1 MKYVFIVN
9 PESAKGNAM
18 KIIGNIEKVCK
29 KEKLEYEICYTLA
42 PGDATRLAQSYKDQE
57 NIIYA
62 VGGDGTLSE
71 VLNGIVGTKNK
82 LGIIPA
88 GSGNDFYRTIKEL
101 GKTEIKSDVGVINGK
116 YFLNIACVGI
126 DAEVANNVPLMK
138 KKNIKIKNLYTASII
153 YTFTHFK
160 FKEIHFESE
169 EKDETNN
176 FTILS
181 ICNGRYYGGG
191 YNISPKASLED
202 GTFEVYYTEKQKMP
216 TIINLLLKLK
226 KGKLEEDKRIQH
238 FKTNKIQVTSKQPIR
253 FNVDGETIEN
263 TKFEIKI
270 IQNAVTIYHNANLE
284 KSFLSVRGRF
294 LNWHFCQL
302 GDVSLTDK
310 SVRWGT
316 HLQQSKNKANYWN
329 TSKI

>member
-1 MKYVFIVN
+1 MKYIFIVN

-29 KEKLEYEICYTLA
+29 QEHIEYEVCYTLA
-42 PGDATRLAQSYKDQE
+42 QGDATRLAQSYKDDE

-71 VLNGIVGTKNK
+71 VLNGVIGTKNK
-82 LGIIPA
+82 IGIIPA
-88 GSGNDFYRTIKEL
+88 GSGNDFYRTVKEL
-101 GKTEIKSDVGVINGK
+101 AKAEIESDVGVVNGK

-138 KKNIKIKNLYTASII
+138 KKNVKVKNLYTASIL

-160 FKEIHFESE
+160 CKQIHFKSQ
-169 EKDETNN
+169 EKDEKGN

-202 GTFEVYYTEKQKMP
+202 NYFDVYYINKLRLP
-216 TIINLLLKLK
+216 SIINLLLKLK
-226 KGKLEEDKRIQH
+226 KGKLEQDKRTNH
-238 FKTNKIQVTSKQPIR
+238 FKTNNITVTSEEPIR

-270 IQNAVTIYHNANLE
+270 IPKAIKIYHNAELE
-284 KSFLSVRGRF
+284 SKFLSV
-294 LNWHFCQL
+294 
-302 GDVSLTDK
+302 
-310 SVRWGT
+310 
-316 HLQQSKNKANYWN
+316 
-329 TSKI
+329 

>member
-1 MKYVFIVN
+1 MKYIFIVN

-29 KEKLEYEICYTLA
+29 QEHIEYEVCYTLA
-42 PGDATRLAQSYKDQE
+42 QGDATRLAQSYKDDE

-71 VLNGIVGTKNK
+71 VLNGVIGTKNK
-82 LGIIPA
+82 IGIIPA
-88 GSGNDFYRTIKEL
+88 GSGNDFYRTVKEL
-101 GKTEIKSDVGVINGK
+101 AKAEIESDVGVVNGK

-138 KKNIKIKNLYTASII
+138 KKNVKVKNLYTASIL

-160 FKEIHFESE
+160 FKRIHFKSQ
-169 EKDETNN
+169 EKDEKGN

-202 GTFEVYYTEKQKMP
+202 NYFDVYYINKLRLP
-216 TIINLLLKLK
+216 SIINLLLKLK
-226 KGKLEEDKRIQH
+226 KGKLEQDKRTNH
-238 FKTNKIQVTSKQPIR
+238 FKTNNITVTSEEPIR

-270 IQNAVTIYHNANLE
+270 IPKAIKIYHNAELE
-284 KSFLSVRGRF
+284 SKFLSV
-294 LNWHFCQL
+294 
-302 GDVSLTDK
+302 
-310 SVRWGT
+310 
-316 HLQQSKNKANYWN
+316 
-329 TSKI
+329 

>member
-1 MKYVFIVN
+1 MKYIFIVN

-29 KEKLEYEICYTLA
+29 QEHIEYEVCYTLEQ
-42 PGDATRLAQSYKDQE
+42 GDATRLAQSYKDDE

-71 VLNGIVGTKNK
+71 VLNGVVGTKNK
-82 LGIIPA
+82 IGIIPA
-88 GSGNDFYRTIKEL
+88 GSGNDFYRTVKEL
-101 GKTEIKSDVGVINGK
+101 AKAEIESDVGVVNGK

-138 KKNIKIKNLYTASII
+138 KKNVKVKNLYTASIL

-160 FKEIHFESE
+160 FKQIHFKSQ
-169 EKDETNN
+169 EKDEKGN

-202 GTFEVYYTEKQKMP
+202 NYFDVYYINKLRLP
-216 TIINLLLKLK
+216 SIINLLLKLK
-226 KGKLEEDKRIQH
+226 KGKLEQDKRTNH
-238 FKTNKIQVTSKQPIR
+238 FKTNNITVTSEEPIR

-270 IQNAVTIYHNANLE
+270 IPKAIKIYHNAELE
-284 KSFLSVRGRF
+284 SKFLSV
-294 LNWHFCQL
+294 
-302 GDVSLTDK
+302 
-310 SVRWGT
+310 
-316 HLQQSKNKANYWN
+316 
-329 TSKI
+329 

>member
-1 MKYVFIVN
+1 MKYIFIVN

-29 KEKLEYEICYTLA
+29 QEHIEYEVCYTLA
-42 PGDATRLAQSYKDQE
+42 QGDATRIAQSYKDEE

-71 VLNGIVGTKNK
+71 VLNGVVGTKNK
-82 LGIIPA
+82 IGIIPA
-88 GSGNDFYRTIKEL
+88 GSGNDFYRTVKEL
-101 GKTEIKSDVGVINGK
+101 GRTEIESDVGVINGK

-138 KKNIKIKNLYTASII
+138 KKNVKVKNLYTASIL

-160 FKEIHFESE
+160 FKQIHFKSQ
-169 EKDETNN
+169 EKNEKGN

-202 GTFEVYYTEKQKMP
+202 NYFDVYYINKLRLP
-216 TIINLLLKLK
+216 SIINLLLKLK
-226 KGKLEEDKRIQH
+226 KGKLEQDKRTNH
-238 FKTNKIQVTSKQPIR
+238 FKTNNITVTSEEPIR

-270 IQNAVTIYHNANLE
+270 IPKAIKIYHNAELE
-284 KSFLSVRGRF
+284 SKFLSV
-294 LNWHFCQL
+294 
-302 GDVSLTDK
+302 
-310 SVRWGT
+310 
-316 HLQQSKNKANYWN
+316 
-329 TSKI
+329 

>member
-1 MKYVFIVN
+1 MKYIFIVN

-29 KEKLEYEICYTLA
+29 QEHIEYEVCYTLA
-42 PGDATRLAQSYKDQE
+42 QGDATRLAQSYKDDE

-71 VLNGIVGTKNK
+71 VLNGVIGTKNK
-82 LGIIPA
+82 IGIIPA
-88 GSGNDFYRTIKEL
+88 GSGNDFYRTVKEL
-101 GKTEIKSDVGVINGK
+101 AKAEIESDVGVINGK
-116 YFLNIACVGI
+116 CFLNIACVGI

-138 KKNIKIKNLYTASII
+138 KKNVKVKNLYTASIL

-160 FKEIHFESE
+160 FKQIHFKSQ
-169 EKDETNN
+169 EKDEKGN

-191 YNISPKASLED
+191 YNISPKASLD
-202 GTFEVYYTEKQKMP
+202 DNYFDVYYINKLRLP
-216 TIINLLLKLK
+216 SIINLLLKLK
-226 KGKLEEDKRIQH
+226 KGKLEQDKRTNH
-238 FKTNKIQVTSKQPIR
+238 FKTNNITVTSEEPIR

-270 IQNAVTIYHNANLE
+270 IPKAIKIYHNAELE
-284 KSFLSVRGRF
+284 SKFLSV
-294 LNWHFCQL
+294 
-302 GDVSLTDK
+302 
-310 SVRWGT
+310 
-316 HLQQSKNKANYWN
+316 
-329 TSKI
+329 

>member
-1 MKYVFIVN
+1 MKYIFIVN

-29 KEKLEYEICYTLA
+29 QEHIEYEVCYTLA
-42 PGDATRLAQSYKDQE
+42 QGDATRLAQSYKDDE

-71 VLNGIVGTKNK
+71 VLNGVIGTKNK
-82 LGIIPA
+82 IGIIPA
-88 GSGNDFYRTIKEL
+88 GSGNDFYRTVKEL
-101 GKTEIKSDVGVINGK
+101 GKTEIESDVGVVNGK

-138 KKNIKIKNLYTASII
+138 KKNVKVKNLYTASIL

-160 FKEIHFESE
+160 FKRIHFKSQ
-169 EKDETNN
+169 EKDEKGN

-202 GTFEVYYTEKQKMP
+202 NYFDVYYINKLRLP
-216 TIINLLLKLK
+216 SIINLLLKLK
-226 KGKLEEDKRIQH
+226 KGKLEQDKRTNH
-238 FKTNKIQVTSKQPIR
+238 FKTNNITVTSEEPIR

-270 IQNAVTIYHNANLE
+270 IPKAIKIYHNAELE
-284 KSFLSVRGRF
+284 SKFLSV
-294 LNWHFCQL
+294 
-302 GDVSLTDK
+302 
-310 SVRWGT
+310 
-316 HLQQSKNKANYWN
+316 
-329 TSKI
+329 

>member
-1 MKYVFIVN
+1 MKYIFIVN

-29 KEKLEYEICYTLA
+29 QEHIEYEVCYTLA
-42 PGDATRLAQSYKDQE
+42 QGDATRLAQSYKDDE

-71 VLNGIVGTKNK
+71 VLNGVIGTKNK
-82 LGIIPA
+82 IGIIPA
-88 GSGNDFYRTIKEL
+88 GSGNDFYRTVKEL
-101 GKTEIKSDVGVINGK
+101 AKAEIESDVGVVNGK

-126 DAEVANNVPLMK
+126 DAEVANNVSLMK
-138 KKNIKIKNLYTASII
+138 KKNVKVKNLYTASIL

-160 FKEIHFESE
+160 FKQIHFKSQ
-169 EKDETNN
+169 EKDEKGN

-202 GTFEVYYTEKQKMP
+202 NYFDVYYINKLRLP
-216 TIINLLLKLK
+216 SIINLLLKLK
-226 KGKLEEDKRIQH
+226 KGKLEQDKRTNH
-238 FKTNKIQVTSKQPIR
+238 FKTNNITVTSEEPIR

-270 IQNAVTIYHNANLE
+270 IPKAIKIYHNAELE
-284 KSFLSVRGRF
+284 SKFLSV
-294 LNWHFCQL
+294 
-302 GDVSLTDK
+302 
-310 SVRWGT
+310 
-316 HLQQSKNKANYWN
+316 
-329 TSKI
+329 

>member
-1 MKYVFIVN
+1 MKYIFIVN

-29 KEKLEYEICYTLA
+29 QEHIEYEVCYTLA
-42 PGDATRLAQSYKDQE
+42 QGDATRLAQSYKDDE

-71 VLNGIVGTKNK
+71 VLNGVIGTKNK
-82 LGIIPA
+82 IGIIPA
-88 GSGNDFYRTIKEL
+88 GSGNDFYRTVKEL
-101 GKTEIKSDVGVINGK
+101 AKAEIESDVGVVNGK

-138 KKNIKIKNLYTASII
+138 KKNVKVKNLYTASIL

-160 FKEIHFESE
+160 FKQIHFKSQ
-169 EKDETNN
+169 EKDEKGN

-191 YNISPKASLED
+191 YNVSPKASLED
-202 GTFEVYYTEKQKMP
+202 NYFDVYYINKLRLP
-216 TIINLLLKLK
+216 SIINLLLKLK
-226 KGKLEEDKRIQH
+226 KGKLEQDKRTNH
-238 FKTNKIQVTSKQPIR
+238 FKTNNITVTSEEPIR

-270 IQNAVTIYHNANLE
+270 IPKAIKIYHNAELE
-284 KSFLSVRGRF
+284 SKFLSV
-294 LNWHFCQL
+294 
-302 GDVSLTDK
+302 
-310 SVRWGT
+310 
-316 HLQQSKNKANYWN
+316 
-329 TSKI
+329 

>member
-1 MKYVFIVN
+1 MKYIFIVN

-18 KIIGNIEKVCK
+18 KIIGNIQKVCK
-29 KEKLEYEICYTLA
+29 QEHIEYEVCYTLA
-42 PGDATRLAQSYKDQE
+42 QGDATRLAQSYKDEE

-71 VLNGIVGTKNK
+71 VLNGVVGTKNK
-82 LGIIPA
+82 IGIIPA
-88 GSGNDFYRTIKEL
+88 GSGNDFYRTVKEL
-101 GKTEIKSDVGVINGK
+101 GKTEIESDVGVVNGK

-138 KKNIKIKNLYTASII
+138 KKNIKVKNLYTASIL

-160 FKEIHFESE
+160 FKQIHFKSQ
-169 EKDETNN
+169 EKDEKGN

-202 GTFEVYYTEKQKMP
+202 NYFDVYYINKLRLP
-216 TIINLLLKLK
+216 SIINLLLKLK
-226 KGKLEEDKRIQH
+226 KGKLEQDKRTNH
-238 FKTNKIQVTSKQPIR
+238 FKTNNITVTSEEPIR

-270 IQNAVTIYHNANLE
+270 IPKAIKIYHNVELE
-284 KSFLSVRGRF
+284 SKFLSV
-294 LNWHFCQL
+294 
-302 GDVSLTDK
+302 
-310 SVRWGT
+310 
-316 HLQQSKNKANYWN
+316 
-329 TSKI
+329 

>member
-1 MKYVFIVN
+1 MKYIFIVN

-29 KEKLEYEICYTLA
+29 QEHIEYEVCYTLA
-42 PGDATRLAQSYKDQE
+42 QGDATRLAQSYKDDE

-71 VLNGIVGTKNK
+71 VLNGVIGTKNK
-82 LGIIPA
+82 IGIIPA
-88 GSGNDFYRTIKEL
+88 GSGNDFYRTVKEL
-101 GKTEIKSDVGVINGK
+101 AKAEIESDVGVVNGK

-138 KKNIKIKNLYTASII
+138 KKNVKVKNLYTASIL

-160 FKEIHFESE
+160 FKQIHFKSQ
-169 EKDETNN
+169 EKDEKGN

-202 GTFEVYYTEKQKMP
+202 NYFDVYYINKLRLP
-216 TIINLLLKLK
+216 SIINLLLKLK
-226 KGKLEEDKRIQH
+226 KGKLEQDERTNH
-238 FKTNKIQVTSKQPIR
+238 FKTNNITVTSEEPIR

-270 IQNAVTIYHNANLE
+270 IPKAIKIYHNVELE
-284 KSFLSVRGRF
+284 SKFLSV
-294 LNWHFCQL
+294 
-302 GDVSLTDK
+302 
-310 SVRWGT
+310 
-316 HLQQSKNKANYWN
+316 
-329 TSKI
+329 

>member
-1 MKYVFIVN
+1 MKYIFIVN

-29 KEKLEYEICYTLA
+29 QEHIEYEVCYTLA
-42 PGDATRLAQSYKDQE
+42 QGDATRLAQSYKDE
-57 NIIYA
+57 ANIIYA

-71 VLNGIVGTKNK
+71 VLNGVVGTKNRI
-82 LGIIPA
+82 GIIPA
-88 GSGNDFYRTIKEL
+88 GSGNDFYRTVKEL
-101 GKTEIKSDVGVINGK
+101 GKTEIESDVGVINGK

-138 KKNIKIKNLYTASII
+138 KKNVKVKNLYTASIL

-160 FKEIHFESE
+160 FKQIHFKSQ
-169 EKDETNN
+169 EKDEKGN

-202 GTFEVYYTEKQKMP
+202 NYFDVYYINKLRLP
-216 TIINLLLKLK
+216 SIINLLLKLK
-226 KGKLEEDKRIQH
+226 KGKLEQDKRTNH
-238 FKTNKIQVTSKQPIR
+238 FKTNNITVTSEEPIR

-270 IQNAVTIYHNANLE
+270 IPKAIKIYHNVELE
-284 KSFLSVRGRF
+284 SKFLSV
-294 LNWHFCQL
+294 
-302 GDVSLTDK
+302 
-310 SVRWGT
+310 
-316 HLQQSKNKANYWN
+316 
-329 TSKI
+329 

>member
-1 MKYVFIVN
+1 MKYIFIVN

-29 KEKLEYEICYTLA
+29 QEHIEYEVCYTLA
-42 PGDATRLAQSYKDQE
+42 QGDATRLAQSYKDDE

-71 VLNGIVGTKNK
+71 VLNGVVGTKNK
-82 LGIIPA
+82 IGIIPA
-88 GSGNDFYRTIKEL
+88 GSGNDFYRTVKEL
-101 GKTEIKSDVGVINGK
+101 GKAEIESDVGVVNGK

-138 KKNIKIKNLYTASII
+138 KKNVKVKNLYTASIL

-160 FKEIHFESE
+160 FKQIHFKSQ
-169 EKDETNN
+169 EKDKKGN

-191 YNISPKASLED
+191 YNISSKASLED
-202 GTFEVYYTEKQKMP
+202 NYFDVYYINKLRLP
-216 TIINLLLKLK
+216 SIINLLLKLK
-226 KGKLEEDKRIQH
+226 KGKLEQDKRTNH
-238 FKTNKIQVTSKQPIR
+238 FKTNNITVTSEEPIR

-270 IQNAVTIYHNANLE
+270 IPKAIKIYHNAELE
-284 KSFLSVRGRF
+284 SKFLSV
-294 LNWHFCQL
+294 
-302 GDVSLTDK
+302 
-310 SVRWGT
+310 
-316 HLQQSKNKANYWN
+316 
-329 TSKI
+329 

>member
-1 MKYVFIVN
+1 MKYIFIVN

-29 KEKLEYEICYTLA
+29 QEHIEYEVCYTLA
-42 PGDATRLAQSYKDQE
+42 QGDATRLAQSYKDEE

-71 VLNGIVGTKNK
+71 VLNGVVGTKNRI
-82 LGIIPA
+82 GIIPA
-88 GSGNDFYRTIKEL
+88 GSGNDFYRTVKEL
-101 GKTEIKSDVGVINGK
+101 GKTEIESDVGVINGK

-138 KKNIKIKNLYTASII
+138 KKNVKVKNLYTASIL

-160 FKEIHFESE
+160 FKQIHFKSQ
-169 EKDETNN
+169 EKDEKGN

-202 GTFEVYYTEKQKMP
+202 NYFDVYYINKLRLP
-216 TIINLLLKLK
+216 SIINLLLKLK
-226 KGKLEEDKRIQH
+226 KGKLEQDKRTNH
-238 FKTNKIQVTSKQPIR
+238 FKTNNITVTSEEPIR

-270 IQNAVTIYHNANLE
+270 IPKAIKIYHNVELE
-284 KSFLSVRGRF
+284 SKFLSV
-294 LNWHFCQL
+294 
-302 GDVSLTDK
+302 
-310 SVRWGT
+310 
-316 HLQQSKNKANYWN
+316 
-329 TSKI
+329 

>member
-1 MKYVFIVN
+1 MKYIFIVN

-18 KIIGNIEKVCK
+18 KIIGNIEKIC
-29 KEKLEYEICYTLA
+29 KEKQLEYEVCYTLA
-42 PGDATRLAQSYKDQE
+42 QGDATRLAQSYKDEE

-62 VGGDGTLSE
+62 VGGDGTISE
-71 VLNGIVGTKNK
+71 VLNGVVGTKNK
-82 LGIIPA
+82 IGIIPA
-88 GSGNDFYRTIKEL
+88 GSGNDFYRTVKEL

-138 KKNIKIKNLYTASII
+138 KKNVKVKNLYTASIL

-160 FKEIHFESE
+160 FKQIHFKSQ
-169 EKDETNN
+169 EKDEKGN

-202 GTFEVYYTEKQKMP
+202 NYFDVYYINKLRLP
-216 TIINLLLKLK
+216 SIINLLLKLK
-226 KGKLEEDKRIQH
+226 KGKLEQDKRTNH
-238 FKTNKIQVTSKQPIR
+238 FKTNNITVTSEELIR

-270 IQNAVTIYHNANLE
+270 IPKAVTIYHNAELE
-284 KSFLSVRGRF
+284 SKFLSV
-294 LNWHFCQL
+294 
-302 GDVSLTDK
+302 
-310 SVRWGT
+310 
-316 HLQQSKNKANYWN
+316 
-329 TSKI
+329 

>member
-1 MKYVFIVN
+1 MKYIFIVN

-29 KEKLEYEICYTLA
+29 QEHIEYEVCYTLA
-42 PGDATRLAQSYKDQE
+42 QGDATRLAQSYKDDE

-71 VLNGIVGTKNK
+71 VLNGVIGTKNK
-82 LGIIPA
+82 IGIIPA
-88 GSGNDFYRTIKEL
+88 GSGNDFYRTVKEL
-101 GKTEIKSDVGVINGK
+101 GKTEIESDVGVINGK

-138 KKNIKIKNLYTASII
+138 KKNVKVKNLYTASIL

-160 FKEIHFESE
+160 FKQIHFKSQ
-169 EKDETNN
+169 EKDEKGN

-202 GTFEVYYTEKQKMP
+202 NYFDVYYINKLRLP
-216 TIINLLLKLK
+216 SIINLLLKLK
-226 KGKLEEDKRIQH
+226 KGKLEQDKRTNH
-238 FKTNKIQVTSKQPIR
+238 FKTNNITVTSEEPIR

-270 IQNAVTIYHNANLE
+270 IPKAIKIYHNAELE
-284 KSFLSVRGRF
+284 SKFLSV
-294 LNWHFCQL
+294 
-302 GDVSLTDK
+302 
-310 SVRWGT
+310 
-316 HLQQSKNKANYWN
+316 
-329 TSKI
+329 

>member
-1 MKYVFIVN
+1 MKYIFIVN
-9 PESAKGNAM
+9 PESAKGSAM

-29 KEKLEYEICYTLA
+29 QEHIEYEVCYTLA
-42 PGDATRLAQSYKDQE
+42 QGDATRLAQSYKDEE

-71 VLNGIVGTKNK
+71 VLNGVVGTKNK
-82 LGIIPA
+82 IGIIPA
-88 GSGNDFYRTIKEL
+88 GSGNDFYRTVKEL
-101 GKTEIKSDVGVINGK
+101 GKTEIESDVGVVNGK

-138 KKNIKIKNLYTASII
+138 KKNIKVKNLYTASIL

-160 FKEIHFESE
+160 FKQIHFKSQ
-169 EKDETNN
+169 EKDEKGN

-202 GTFEVYYTEKQKMP
+202 NYFDVYYINKLRLP
-216 TIINLLLKLK
+216 SIINLLLKLK
-226 KGKLEEDKRIQH
+226 KGKLEQDKRTNH
-238 FKTNKIQVTSKQPIR
+238 FKTNNITVTSEEPIR

-270 IQNAVTIYHNANLE
+270 IPKAIKIYHNVELE
-284 KSFLSVRGRF
+284 SKFLSV
-294 LNWHFCQL
+294 
-302 GDVSLTDK
+302 
-310 SVRWGT
+310 
-316 HLQQSKNKANYWN
+316 
-329 TSKI
+329 

>member
-1 MKYVFIVN
+1 MKYIFIVN

-29 KEKLEYEICYTLA
+29 QEHIEYEVCYTLA
-42 PGDATRLAQSYKDQE
+42 QGDATRLAQSYKDDE

-71 VLNGIVGTKNK
+71 VLNGVVGTKNK
-82 LGIIPA
+82 IGIIPA
-88 GSGNDFYRTIKEL
+88 GSGNDFYRTVKEL
-101 GKTEIKSDVGVINGK
+101 AKAEIESDVGVINGK

-138 KKNIKIKNLYTASII
+138 KKNVKVKNLYTASIL

-160 FKEIHFESE
+160 FKQIHFKSQ
-169 EKDETNN
+169 EKDEKGN

-202 GTFEVYYTEKQKMP
+202 NYFDVYYINKLRLP
-216 TIINLLLKLK
+216 SIINLLLKLK
-226 KGKLEEDKRIQH
+226 KGKLEQDKRTNH
-238 FKTNKIQVTSKQPIR
+238 FKTNNITVTSEEPIR

-270 IQNAVTIYHNANLE
+270 IPKAIKIYHNAELE
-284 KSFLSVRGRF
+284 SKFLSV
-294 LNWHFCQL
+294 
-302 GDVSLTDK
+302 
-310 SVRWGT
+310 
-316 HLQQSKNKANYWN
+316 
-329 TSKI
+329 

>member
-1 MKYVFIVN
+1 MKYIFIVN

-29 KEKLEYEICYTLA
+29 QEHIEYEVCYTLA
-42 PGDATRLAQSYKDQE
+42 QGDATRLAQSYKDDE

-71 VLNGIVGTKNK
+71 VLNGVIGTRNK
-82 LGIIPA
+82 IGIIPA
-88 GSGNDFYRTIKEL
+88 GSGNDFYRTVKEL
-101 GKTEIKSDVGVINGK
+101 AKAEIESDVGVVNGK

-138 KKNIKIKNLYTASII
+138 KKNVKVKNLYTASIL

-160 FKEIHFESE
+160 FKQIHFKSQ
-169 EKDETNN
+169 EKDEKGN

-202 GTFEVYYTEKQKMP
+202 NYFDVYYINKLRLP
-216 TIINLLLKLK
+216 SIINLLLKLK
-226 KGKLEEDKRIQH
+226 KGKLEQDKRTNH
-238 FKTNKIQVTSKQPIR
+238 FKTNNITVTSEEPIR

-270 IQNAVTIYHNANLE
+270 IPKAIKIYHNAELE
-284 KSFLSVRGRF
+284 SKFLSV
-294 LNWHFCQL
+294 
-302 GDVSLTDK
+302 
-310 SVRWGT
+310 
-316 HLQQSKNKANYWN
+316 
-329 TSKI
+329 

>member
-1 MKYVFIVN
+1 MKYIFIVN

-29 KEKLEYEICYTLA
+29 QEHIEYEVCYTLA
-42 PGDATRLAQSYKDQE
+42 QGDVTRLAQSYKDDE

-71 VLNGIVGTKNK
+71 VLNGVIGTKNK
-82 LGIIPA
+82 IGIIPA
-88 GSGNDFYRTIKEL
+88 GSGNDFYRTVKEL
-101 GKTEIKSDVGVINGK
+101 AKAEIESDVGVVNGK

-138 KKNIKIKNLYTASII
+138 KKNVKVKNLYTASIL

-160 FKEIHFESE
+160 FKQIHFKSQ
-169 EKDETNN
+169 EKDEKGN

-202 GTFEVYYTEKQKMP
+202 NYFDVYYINKLRLP
-216 TIINLLLKLK
+216 SIINLLLKLK
-226 KGKLEEDKRIQH
+226 KGKLEQDKRTNH
-238 FKTNKIQVTSKQPIR
+238 FKTNNITVTSEEPIR

-270 IQNAVTIYHNANLE
+270 IPKAIKIYHNEELE
-284 KSFLSVRGRF
+284 SKFLSV
-294 LNWHFCQL
+294 
-302 GDVSLTDK
+302 
-310 SVRWGT
+310 
-316 HLQQSKNKANYWN
+316 
-329 TSKI
+329 

>member
-1 MKYVFIVN
+1 MKYIFIVN

-29 KEKLEYEICYTLA
+29 QEHIEYEVCYTLA
-42 PGDATRLAQSYKDQE
+42 QGDATRLAQSYKDDE

-71 VLNGIVGTKNK
+71 VLNGVIGTKNK
-82 LGIIPA
+82 IGIIPA
-88 GSGNDFYRTIKEL
+88 GSGNDFYRTVKEL
-101 GKTEIKSDVGVINGK
+101 AKAEIESDVGVVNGK

-138 KKNIKIKNLYTASII
+138 KKNVKVKNLYTASIL

-160 FKEIHFESE
+160 FKQIHFKSQ
-169 EKDETNN
+169 EKDEKGN

-202 GTFEVYYTEKQKMP
+202 NYFDVYYINKLRLP
-216 TIINLLLKLK
+216 SIINLLLKLK
-226 KGKLEEDKRIQH
+226 KGKLEQDKRTNH
-238 FKTNKIQVTSKQPIR
+238 FKTNNITVTSEEPIR

-270 IQNAVTIYHNANLE
+270 IPKAIKIYHNVELE
-284 KSFLSVRGRF
+284 SKFLSV
-294 LNWHFCQL
+294 
-302 GDVSLTDK
+302 
-310 SVRWGT
+310 
-316 HLQQSKNKANYWN
+316 
-329 TSKI
+329 

>member
-1 MKYVFIVN
+1 MKYIFIVN

-29 KEKLEYEICYTLA
+29 QEHIEYEVCYTLA
-42 PGDATRLAQSYKDQE
+42 QGDATRLAQSYKDDE

-71 VLNGIVGTKNK
+71 VLNGVVGTKNK
-82 LGIIPA
+82 IGIIPA
-88 GSGNDFYRTIKEL
+88 GSGNDFYRTVKEL
-101 GKTEIKSDVGVINGK
+101 GKTEIESDVGVINGK

-138 KKNIKIKNLYTASII
+138 KKNVKVKNLYTASIL

-160 FKEIHFESE
+160 FKQIHFKSQ
-169 EKDETNN
+169 EKDEKGN

-202 GTFEVYYTEKQKMP
+202 NYFDVYYINKLRLP
-216 TIINLLLKLK
+216 SIINLLLKLK
-226 KGKLEEDKRIQH
+226 KGKLEQDKRTNH
-238 FKTNKIQVTSKQPIR
+238 FKTNNITVTSEEPIR

-270 IQNAVTIYHNANLE
+270 IPKAIKIYHNAELE
-284 KSFLSVRGRF
+284 SKFLSV
-294 LNWHFCQL
+294 
-302 GDVSLTDK
+302 
-310 SVRWGT
+310 
-316 HLQQSKNKANYWN
+316 
-329 TSKI
+329 

>member
-1 MKYVFIVN
+1 MKYIFIVN

-29 KEKLEYEICYTLA
+29 QEHIEYEVCYTLA
-42 PGDATRLAQSYKDQE
+42 QGDATRLAQSYKDEE

-71 VLNGIVGTKNK
+71 VLNGVVGTKNK
-82 LGIIPA
+82 IGIIPA
-88 GSGNDFYRTIKEL
+88 GSGNDFYRTVKEL
-101 GKTEIKSDVGVINGK
+101 GKTEIESDVGVVNGK

-138 KKNIKIKNLYTASII
+138 KKNIKVKNLYTASIL

-160 FKEIHFESE
+160 FKQIHFKSQ
-169 EKDETNN
+169 EKDEKGN

-191 YNISPKASLED
+191 YNVSPKASLED
-202 GTFEVYYTEKQKMP
+202 NYFDVYYINKLRLP
-216 TIINLLLKLK
+216 SIINLLLKLK
-226 KGKLEEDKRIQH
+226 KGKLEQDKRTNH
-238 FKTNKIQVTSKQPIR
+238 FKTNNITVTSEEPIR

-270 IQNAVTIYHNANLE
+270 IPKAIKIYHNVELE
-284 KSFLSVRGRF
+284 SKFLSV
-294 LNWHFCQL
+294 
-302 GDVSLTDK
+302 
-310 SVRWGT
+310 
-316 HLQQSKNKANYWN
+316 
-329 TSKI
+329 

>member
-1 MKYVFIVN
+1 MKYIFIVN

-29 KEKLEYEICYTLA
+29 QEHIEYEVCYTLA
-42 PGDATRLAQSYKDQE
+42 QGDATRLAQSYKDDE

-71 VLNGIVGTKNK
+71 VLNGVIGTKNK
-82 LGIIPA
+82 IGIIPA
-88 GSGNDFYRTIKEL
+88 GSGNDFYRTVKEL
-101 GKTEIKSDVGVINGK
+101 AKAEIESDVGVVNGK

-138 KKNIKIKNLYTASII
+138 KKNVKVKNLYTASIL

-160 FKEIHFESE
+160 FKQIHFKSQ
-169 EKDETNN
+169 EKDEKGN

-202 GTFEVYYTEKQKMP
+202 KYFDVYYINKLRLP
-216 TIINLLLKLK
+216 SIINLLLKLK
-226 KGKLEEDKRIQH
+226 KGKLEQDKRTNH
-238 FKTNKIQVTSKQPIR
+238 FKTNNITVTSEEPIR

-270 IQNAVTIYHNANLE
+270 IPKAIKIYHNAELE
-284 KSFLSVRGRF
+284 SKFLSV
-294 LNWHFCQL
+294 
-302 GDVSLTDK
+302 
-310 SVRWGT
+310 
-316 HLQQSKNKANYWN
+316 
-329 TSKI
+329 

>member
-1 MKYVFIVN
+1 MKYIFIVN

-29 KEKLEYEICYTLA
+29 QEHIEYEVCYTLA
-42 PGDATRLAQSYKDQE
+42 QGDATRLAQSYKDDE

-71 VLNGIVGTKNK
+71 VLNGVIGTKNK
-82 LGIIPA
+82 IGIIPA
-88 GSGNDFYRTIKEL
+88 GSGNDFYRTVKEL
-101 GKTEIKSDVGVINGK
+101 AKAEIESDVGVINGK

-138 KKNIKIKNLYTASII
+138 KKNVKVKNLYTASIL

-160 FKEIHFESE
+160 FKQIHFKSQ
-169 EKDETNN
+169 EKDEKGN

-202 GTFEVYYTEKQKMP
+202 NYFDVYYINKLRLP
-216 TIINLLLKLK
+216 SIINLLLKLK
-226 KGKLEEDKRIQH
+226 KGKLEQDKRTNH
-238 FKTNKIQVTSKQPIR
+238 FKTNNITVTSEEPIR

-270 IQNAVTIYHNANLE
+270 IPKAIKIYHNAELE
-284 KSFLSVRGRF
+284 SKFLSF
-294 LNWHFCQL
+294 
-302 GDVSLTDK
+302 
-310 SVRWGT
+310 
-316 HLQQSKNKANYWN
+316 
-329 TSKI
+329 

>member
-1 MKYVFIVN
+1 MKYIFIVN

-29 KEKLEYEICYTLA
+29 QEHIEYEVCYTLA
-42 PGDATRLAQSYKDQE
+42 QGDATRLAQSYKDDE

-62 VGGDGTLSE
+62 VGGDGTLAE
-71 VLNGIVGTKNK
+71 VLNGVIGTKNK
-82 LGIIPA
+82 IGIIPA
-88 GSGNDFYRTIKEL
+88 GSGNDFYRTVKEL
-101 GKTEIKSDVGVINGK
+101 AKAEIESDVGVVNGK

-138 KKNIKIKNLYTASII
+138 KKNVKVKNLYTASIL

-160 FKEIHFESE
+160 FKQIHFKSQ
-169 EKDETNN
+169 EKDEKGN

-191 YNISPKASLED
+191 YNISPKASLD
-202 GTFEVYYTEKQKMP
+202 DNYFDVYYINKLRLP
-216 TIINLLLKLK
+216 SIINLLLKLK
-226 KGKLEEDKRIQH
+226 KGKLEQDKRTNH
-238 FKTNKIQVTSKQPIR
+238 FKTNNITVTSEEPIR

-270 IQNAVTIYHNANLE
+270 IPKAIKIYHNAELE
-284 KSFLSVRGRF
+284 SKFLSV
-294 LNWHFCQL
+294 
-302 GDVSLTDK
+302 
-310 SVRWGT
+310 
-316 HLQQSKNKANYWN
+316 
-329 TSKI
+329 

>member
-1 MKYVFIVN
+1 MKYIFIVN

-29 KEKLEYEICYTLA
+29 QEHIEYEVCYTLA
-42 PGDATRLAQSYKDQE
+42 QGDATRLAQSYKDDE

-71 VLNGIVGTKNK
+71 VLNGVVGTKNK
-82 LGIIPA
+82 IGIIPA
-88 GSGNDFYRTIKEL
+88 GSGNDFYRTVKEL
-101 GKTEIKSDVGVINGK
+101 GKTEIESDVGVVNGK

-138 KKNIKIKNLYTASII
+138 KKNIKVKNLYTASIL

-160 FKEIHFESE
+160 FKQIHFKSQ
-169 EKDETNN
+169 EKDEKGN

-202 GTFEVYYTEKQKMP
+202 NYFDVYYINKLRLP
-216 TIINLLLKLK
+216 SIINLLLKLK
-226 KGKLEEDKRIQH
+226 KGKLEQDKRTNH
-238 FKTNKIQVTSKQPIR
+238 FKTNNITVTSEEPIR

-270 IQNAVTIYHNANLE
+270 IPKAIKIYHNVELE
-284 KSFLSVRGRF
+284 SKFLSV
-294 LNWHFCQL
+294 
-302 GDVSLTDK
+302 
-310 SVRWGT
+310 
-316 HLQQSKNKANYWN
+316 
-329 TSKI
+329 

>member
-1 MKYVFIVN
+1 MKYIFIVN

-29 KEKLEYEICYTLA
+29 QEHIEYEVCYTLVQ
-42 PGDATRLAQSYKDQE
+42 GDATRLAQSYKDDE

-71 VLNGIVGTKNK
+71 VLNGVIGTKNK
-82 LGIIPA
+82 IGIIPA
-88 GSGNDFYRTIKEL
+88 GSGNDFYRTVKEL
-101 GKTEIKSDVGVINGK
+101 AKAEIESDVGVVNGK

-138 KKNIKIKNLYTASII
+138 KKNVKVKNLYTASIL

-160 FKEIHFESE
+160 FKQIHFKSQ
-169 EKDETNN
+169 EKDEKGN

-202 GTFEVYYTEKQKMP
+202 NYFDVYYINKLRLP
-216 TIINLLLKLK
+216 SIINLLLKLK
-226 KGKLEEDKRIQH
+226 KGKLEQDKRTNH
-238 FKTNKIQVTSKQPIR
+238 FKTNNITVTSEEPIR

-270 IQNAVTIYHNANLE
+270 IPKAIKIYHNAELE
-284 KSFLSVRGRF
+284 SKFLSV
-294 LNWHFCQL
+294 
-302 GDVSLTDK
+302 
-310 SVRWGT
+310 
-316 HLQQSKNKANYWN
+316 
-329 TSKI
+329 

>member
-1 MKYVFIVN
+1 MKYIFIVN

-29 KEKLEYEICYTLA
+29 QEHIEYEVCYTLA
-42 PGDATRLAQSYKDQE
+42 QGDATRLAQSYKDDE

-71 VLNGIVGTKNK
+71 VLNGVIGTKNK
-82 LGIIPA
+82 IGIIPA
-88 GSGNDFYRTIKEL
+88 GSGNDFYRTVKEL
-101 GKTEIKSDVGVINGK
+101 AKAEIESDVGVVNGK

-138 KKNIKIKNLYTASII
+138 KKNVKVKNLYTASIL

-160 FKEIHFESE
+160 FKQIHFKSQ
-169 EKDETNN
+169 EKDEKGN

-202 GTFEVYYTEKQKMP
+202 NYFDVYYINKLRLP
-216 TIINLLLKLK
+216 SIINLLLKLK
-226 KGKLEEDKRIQH
+226 KGKLEQDKRTNH
-238 FKTNKIQVTSKQPIR
+238 FKTNNITVTSEEPIR

-270 IQNAVTIYHNANLE
+270 IPKAIKIYHNAELE
-284 KSFLSVRGRF
+284 SKFLSF
-294 LNWHFCQL
+294 
-302 GDVSLTDK
+302 
-310 SVRWGT
+310 
-316 HLQQSKNKANYWN
+316 
-329 TSKI
+329 

>member
-1 MKYVFIVN
+1 MKYIFIVN

-29 KEKLEYEICYTLA
+29 QEHIEYEVCYTLA
-42 PGDATRLAQSYKDQE
+42 QGDATRLAQSYKDDE

-71 VLNGIVGTKNK
+71 VLNGVVGTKNK
-82 LGIIPA
+82 IGIIPA
-88 GSGNDFYRTIKEL
+88 GSGNDFYRTVKEL
-101 GKTEIKSDVGVINGK
+101 GKTEIESDIGVVNGK

-138 KKNIKIKNLYTASII
+138 RKNVKVKNLYTASIL

-160 FKEIHFESE
+160 FKQIHFKSQ
-169 EKDETNN
+169 EKDEKGN

-202 GTFEVYYTEKQKMP
+202 NYFDVYYINKLRLP
-216 TIINLLLKLK
+216 SIINLLLKLK
-226 KGKLEEDKRIQH
+226 KGKLEQDKRTNH
-238 FKTNKIQVTSKQPIR
+238 FKTNNITVTSEEPIR

-270 IQNAVTIYHNANLE
+270 IPKAIKIYHNAELE
-284 KSFLSVRGRF
+284 SKFLSV
-294 LNWHFCQL
+294 
-302 GDVSLTDK
+302 
-310 SVRWGT
+310 
-316 HLQQSKNKANYWN
+316 
-329 TSKI
+329 